1 MRARS
6 LRVALFSLAY
16 RPFMGGAEVAIQEI
30 ARRIPSCRFTCFT
43 HRFDSSWQR
52 HEVFGNTE
60 VVRLGRGGMG
70 DRYGQRFGKLLYV
83 FRAWKAAE
91 RAHRREPFGV
101 IWAVMAS
108 YGGFAALLFK
118 LRHPEV
124 PFVLTL
130 QEGDSEEHILGR
142 VGVLY
147 PVWRMIF
154 RRADRIQVISS
165 YLADFGRRH
174 GATCPIEVIPNGVNL
189 EQFQSLIPH
198 SREGKGGS
206 FTVITTSRLVEKNGI
221 DTLIRACALLPEKFQ
236 LMIVGGGPLGGSL
249 KALAAKLG
257 IAHRVAFIG
266 SVPPE
271 SVPGYLRAAD
281 VFVRASRSEGLGSS
295 FLEAM
300 AAGLPIVGTPVGGI
314 VDFLRDGETGLMAPP
329 DDSVGLAEKIAKLD
343 ADGALK
349 EKLIAR
355 GRSLVQEKYDWDTI
369 AHKFEEFLFLSFE
382 RRESSA

>member
-1 MRARS
+1 
-6 LRVALFSLAY
+6 
-16 RPFMGGAEVAIQEI
+16 
-30 ARRIPSCRFTCFT
+30 
-43 HRFDSSWQR
+43 
-52 HEVFGNTE
+52 
-60 VVRLGRGGMG
+60 
-70 DRYGQRFGKLLYV
+70 
-83 FRAWKAAE
+83 
-91 RAHRREPFGV
+91 
-101 IWAVMAS
+101 
-108 YGGFAALLFK
+108 
-118 LRHPEV
+118 
-124 PFVLTL
+124 
-130 QEGDSEEHILGR
+130 
-142 VGVLY
+142 
-147 PVWRMIF
+147 
-154 RRADRIQVISS
+154 
-165 YLADFGRRH
+165 
-174 GATCPIEVIPNGVNL
+174 
-189 EQFQSLIPH
+189 
-198 SREGKGGS
+198 
-206 FTVITTSRLVEKNGI
+206 VITTSRLVEKNGI